1 MDYLIFFL
9 VSLSLIKVKKSKKKA
24 EAKSKLVIGLS
35 LMKLTQVREIHR
47 SRKIIFNQLE
57 KVVDD
62 PFQQLVDCFIVAA
75 LIEA

>member
-35 LMKLTQVREIHR
+35 LMKLTQFVRFIAHAKLSSISWKR
-47 SRKIIFNQLE
+47 S
-57 KVVDD
+57 
-62 PFQQLVDCFIVAA
+62 
-75 LIEA
+75 

>member
-1 MDYLIFFL
+1 MNYLIFLFG
-9 VSLSLIKVKKSKKKA
+9 KPFPH
-24 EAKSKLVIGLS
+24 E
-35 LMKLTQVREIHR
+35 TYTVREIHR
-47 SRKIIFNQLE
+47 SRKFIFNQLE